1 MSDIDRQLE
10 RLRSP
15 NKDTR
20 YEACEE
26 LRVTASIPPE
36 AFTALELAAKDE
48 DALVADAARRALLI
62 QRLPPSGGRDAAESL
77 SEGRPAKS
85 RAKWGP
91 SEISFGLALLINAVA
106 VFLISFITGSSD
118 LGCLFG
124 GLVVVAL
131 ILGLGAGAGSLCA
144 RGVGANPEK
153 GAVVGIWLGFSV
165 SLVITVGAVFG
176 LGS

>member
-1 MSDIDRQLE
+1 MSDIGRQLE
-10 RLRSP
+10 RLKSP

-26 LRVTASIPPE
+26 LRVAESLSEE
-36 AFTALELAAKDE
+36 AFTALEFAAKDE

-62 QRLPPSGGRDAAESL
+62 QRLPPSGGRDAAGNL
-77 SEGRPAKS
+77 SEGRPTES
-85 RAKWGP
+85 RARWGP
-91 SEISFGLALLINAVA
+91 SEVSFGLALLINAAA
-106 VFLISFITGSSD
+106 VFLVSFITGSSD

-131 ILGLGAGAGSLCA
+131 ILSLGAGAGSLGA